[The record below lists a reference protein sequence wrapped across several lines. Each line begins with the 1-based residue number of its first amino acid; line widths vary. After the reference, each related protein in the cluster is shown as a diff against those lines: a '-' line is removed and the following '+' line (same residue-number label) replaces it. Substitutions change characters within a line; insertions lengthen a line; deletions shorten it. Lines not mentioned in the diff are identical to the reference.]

1 MKGILLLCCP
11 ILLTSF
17 YRARRFVQ
25 ASFHVPV
32 HGATSG
38 DFLPDLEMTDL
49 KEQHSDTLLQGLTN
63 LFLQSSLFIEA
74 GTKSLEYMAS
84 RACTG
89 LRHNQ

>member
-17 YRARRFVQ
+17 CRARRFVQ

-32 HGATSG
+32 RGVTCG
-38 DFLPDLEMTDL
+38 DFLPDLEMTDM

-74 GTKSLEYMAS
+74 GTKSIEYMAR
-84 RACTG
+84 RARMG